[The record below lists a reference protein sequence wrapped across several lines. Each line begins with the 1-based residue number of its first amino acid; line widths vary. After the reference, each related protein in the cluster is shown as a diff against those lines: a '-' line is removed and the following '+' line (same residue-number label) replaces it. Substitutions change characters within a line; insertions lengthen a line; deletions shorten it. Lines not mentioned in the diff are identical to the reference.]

1 MLSLRYILINKERR
15 IMEELLGFGIGY
27 AAIFLPALI
36 LFVIFFFDN
45 KTKKDK
51 YNAMIEISKNLE
63 DPSEIKELL
72 ENFKEKQQQPID
84 YRRSG
89 VITLFVGLG
98 LFLFGML
105 FIEKNVD
112 QLLLSNILRGVGLLV
127 GAIGVGS
134 IIAGYLYPNESA
146 EITKAVEKFEK
157 E

>member
-1 MLSLRYILINKERR
+1 MESTLALGIPYI
-15 IMEELLGFGIGY
+15 
-27 AAIFLPALI
+27 AILMPVAI
-36 LFVIFFFDN
+36 VFVVFFFV
-45 KTKKDK
+45 TKIERQK
-51 YNAMIEISKNLE
+51 YNAIIEVSKNLDDSSKVE
-63 DPSEIKELL
+63 EILDTLNDK
-72 ENFKEKQQQPID
+72 KKPID

-89 VITLFVGLG
+89 VVTLFVGLG

-105 FIEKNVD
+105 FID
-112 QLLLSNILRGVGLLV
+112 ILRGVGLLV